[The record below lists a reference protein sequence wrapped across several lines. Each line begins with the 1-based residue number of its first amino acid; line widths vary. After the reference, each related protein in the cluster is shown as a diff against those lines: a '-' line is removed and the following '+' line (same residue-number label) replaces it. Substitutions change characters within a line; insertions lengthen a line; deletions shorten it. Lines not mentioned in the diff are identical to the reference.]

1 MSKHNKNKASSEEV
15 KEKLQEDTCEDSL
28 DNDKAEETEGQN
40 ETEETEETE
49 KVIDESVLL
58 KKQIEALREENQSL
72 KEENKLNSNKLK
84 TVEDKYT
91 NLFNEYD
98 NYRKRTTK
106 EKEEIFNDSC
116 EKILKEFLPV
126 LDNLER
132 AVSVDGTFD
141 ELKTGI
147 EMIIKSFTNALD
159 KMDIEEI
166 PTEGEFDPNFHNAVM
181 HIEDPN
187 LEKNQIAQVFQKGYK
202 RGEKVLRHSMVQV
215 AN

>member
-40 ETEETEETE
+40 ETEETE